1 MNETVSKNHILTPGV
16 SFQEASI
23 DRQTQEIDVWK
34 RTLESEDI
42 RSQRAEKRY
51 YRGYEVLKM
60 NVSAQGRKVTDGGFE

>member
-1 MNETVSKNHILTPGV
+1 MVYKSHILTPGV

-42 RSQRAEKRY
+42 RSKIAENRYQRI
-51 YRGYEVLKM
+51 
-60 NVSAQGRKVTDGGFE
+60 